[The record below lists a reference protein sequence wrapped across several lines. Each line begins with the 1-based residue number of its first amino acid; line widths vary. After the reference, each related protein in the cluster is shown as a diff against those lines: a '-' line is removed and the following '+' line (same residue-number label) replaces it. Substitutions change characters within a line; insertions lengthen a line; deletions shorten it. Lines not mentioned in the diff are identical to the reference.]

1 MSTGRRSRRR
11 PPAPRVWR
19 TRLPQPR
26 RPGPRSSTADARN
39 RTRAKGMTA
48 ADTAH
53 PTWAELM
60 LTPAEYRRERV
71 RYRRR
76 RSLRGYLFILPYFVP
91 FVAFL
96 VVPVFWAIWLS
107 FNQGGLLNAA
117 HYVGLQ
123 NWQQIAND
131 TELTTSIKNTAIYVV
146 EAILLVFTLATV
158 LALLL
163 NRYRKASGVYK
174 LALYVPLLAPAV
186 LVGLIWQFITN
197 YDFGFV
203 NTLLTSV
210 GVRPLNVFG
219 NGTLALQTIVL
230 AEVWRGLGF
239 WTLYF
244 LASLQNIPE
253 ELLDAA
259 RVDGAKGL
267 VRFRRIIIPLLR
279 PMLLF
284 AVVIAIIANFQVF
297 DTVYV
302 LTQGGPYESTST
314 MVWFI
319 WKRLF
324 QFQDTGQ
331 GYAGAVLLLGIILF
345 LTVVSFWLLGT
356 RRKRRVA

>member
-1 MSTGRRSRRR
+1 MSAAETVQAAWDELTLS
-11 PPAPRVWR
+11 PA
-19 TRLPQPR
+19 
-26 RPGPRSSTADARN
+26 D
-39 RTRAKGMTA
+39 
-48 ADTAH
+48 
-53 PTWAELM
+53 
-60 LTPAEYRRERV
+60 YRRARV
-71 RYRRR
+71 RYKRR
-76 RSLRGYLFILPYFVP
+76 RSLRGYLFVLPYFVP
-91 FVAFL
+91 FLAFL
-96 VVPVFWAIWLS
+96 VVPVFWSLWLS

-123 NWQQIAND
+123 NWRQIASD

-158 LALLL
+158 LALIL
-163 NRYRKASGVYK
+163 NRYRRASGIYK
-174 LALYVPLLAPAV
+174 LALYAPLLAPAV

-203 NTLLTSV
+203 NTLLTTL
-210 GVRPLNVFG
+210 GIPRLNVFG

-259 RVDGAKGL
+259 RIDGAKGFA
-267 VRFRRIIIPLLR
+267 RFTRIIIPLLR

-302 LTQGGPYESTST
+302 LTSGGPYESTST

-331 GYAGAVLLLGIILF
+331 GYAAAVLLLGIIFF
-345 LTVVSFWLLGT
+345 LTAASFWLLG
-356 RRKRRVA
+356 RRRDRVVK